1 MAEEDLNPL
10 VYDQHGAAAFDLDRA
25 LRLHDQEQKEW
36 ANVAG
41 DLERLGMGSLV
52 SPGTRPP
59 APPEGKGV
67 GDIHTQM
74 TEPGQ
79 RYWERYRA
87 GRAESDPFGKPVA
100 IFKGPLDVPEDAK
113 KYLPLIQ
120 PMIDRLCACINSLR
134 CDPLIV
140 QPNPH
145 LAPQVS
151 AINVDL
157 FTPAAGR
164 EITGAYPG
172 PGACVDILT
181 INVPDRFIV
190 VLDRFGNE
198 LEDHNAF
205 GDVRFSMKRN
215 RTPVRSYGNF
225 DVQLGEFIDPTK
237 FSSPIILKH
246 KDVWKLQGQSISG
259 ATHNA
264 FARITGWAFAVTEI
278 TGDGSFKE
286 FCTK

>member
-1 MAEEDLNPL
+1 MAEEDLTPL
-10 VYDQHGAAAFDLDRA
+10 VYDQHGTASFDLGRA
-25 LRLHDQEQKEW
+25 MRLHDQEQKEW
-36 ANVAG
+36 AAAAA
-41 DLERLGMGSLV
+41 DLARMGLS
-52 SPGTRPP
+52 SIARP
-59 APPEGKGV
+59 AAQPPPGKGV
-67 GDIHTQM
+67 GDIHTQV
-74 TEPGQ
+74 TSPGE
-79 RYWERYRA
+79 RYWDRYRQ
-87 GRAESDPFGKPVA
+87 GRAESLEKPVVQFPA
-100 IFKGPLDVPEDAK
+100 PLELPEDAK

-120 PMIDRLCACINSLR
+120 PMIDRLCGCINSLK
-134 CDPLIV
+134 CDPLV
-140 QPNPH
+140 MQPHPH

-151 AINVDL
+151 AINVDV
-157 FTPAAGR
+157 FNGAAGV
-164 EITGAYPG
+164 ELTGAYPG
-172 PGACVDILT
+172 PGPCVNILT

-225 DVQLGEFIDPTK
+225 DVQLGEFINPTK

-246 KDVWKLQGQSISG
+246 KDKWVLQGQSLSG
-259 ATHNA
+259 ASHFA

-278 TGDGSFKE
+278 TGDGSYKE